1 MLLFTKTGRPL
12 SYQYGYV
19 AEGLFGSQEEIDNHA
34 KQELGSTPM
43 PGDIKYRDLNGDGVI
58 NSYDQAFISE
68 LGKDPRIQYGFGVNL
83 TYIYFSSY
91 IRIITSKK
99 QRIFPLLL
107 LTGGE
112 GETQQ
117 GKNKDNATL
126 FSIGITFNLN
136 LLK

>member
-1 MLLFTKTGRPL
+1 
-12 SYQYGYV
+12 
-19 AEGLFGSQEEIDNHA
+19 
-34 KQELGSTPM
+34 
-43 PGDIKYRDLNGDGVI
+43 
-58 NSYDQAFISE
+58 
-68 LGKDPRIQYGFGVNL
+68 
-83 TYIYFSSY
+83 
-91 IRIITSKK
+91 
-99 QRIFPLLL
+99 